1 MAEVIY
7 YREYETVFII
17 RPDLEDTAV
26 DAIIDR
32 IKGVIKDREGIIT
45 KMENWGVRQ
54 MTYEIMKNTSGRYG
68 LIQYGGLPKVV
79 AEIERTF
86 KMLEPVMKFMTI
98 RLRDAIKPEEFTAI
112 EDPTFTTMKTT
123 SPESQYAR
131 FDFRGNKGR
140 GGRDDGFDG
149 GYSRDRDGDRGDRE
163 RGDRKPP
170 EADKAVEAKAAP
182 EAAEAKKVEAPA
194 AVEEPTKSEE

>member
-17 RPDLEDTAV
+17 RPDLEDAAV
-26 DAIIDR
+26 DTIIDR

-68 LIQYGGLPKVV
+68 LLQYGGSPKVV

-98 RLRDAIKPEEFTAI
+98 KLRDAVKPEEFKAA
-112 EDPTFTTMKTT
+112 EDETFTTMKTT

-131 FDFRGNKGR
+131 VDFRGTKGR
-140 GGRDDGFDG
+140 GGRDEGFDRG
-149 GYSRDRDGDRGDRE
+149 SHRDRDDRGPRAE
-163 RGDRKPP
+163 EAAPK
-170 EADKAVEAKAAP
+170 ADKAEEAAP
-182 EAAEAKKVEAPA
+182 EAPKAEEAAPA
-194 AVEEPTKSEE
+194 EETKSEE